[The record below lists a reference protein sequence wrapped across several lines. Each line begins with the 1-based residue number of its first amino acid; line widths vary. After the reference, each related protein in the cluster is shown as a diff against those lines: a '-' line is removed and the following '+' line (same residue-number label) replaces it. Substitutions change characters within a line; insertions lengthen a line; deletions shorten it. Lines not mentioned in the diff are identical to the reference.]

1 MKGVVFTSFLEM
13 VEESHGLDMVDDI
26 IDASELPS
34 GGSYTAVGTYD
45 HTEIVALVVALS
57 AKTGVAVPEL
67 LKAFGEHLFSI
78 LISSYPQFGAHLTSS
93 LDMFESIENYIH
105 VEVRKLYPDAELPTF
120 KCDRIAPD
128 KLKMIY
134 QSSRHFEDLCEGLIR
149 GALKHFA
156 ETAEITR
163 TPLEGTGELFEI
175 HLTSV
180 S

>member
-13 VEESHGLDMVDDI
+13 VEGSHGLDMVDDI
-26 IDASELPS
+26 IDACDLPS

-45 HTEIVALVVALS
+45 HTEIVALVVALHE
-57 AKTGVAVPEL
+57 KTGVSVADL
-67 LKAFGEHLFSI
+67 LGTFGEHLFSI
-78 LISSYPQFGAHLTSS
+78 LIQSYPQFGAHLTSS

-120 KCDRIAPD
+120 QCDRIAPD

-163 TPLEGTGELFEI
+163 TTLGEEGELFEI
-175 HLTSV
+175 HLTSL